1 VARRSRYKPLA
12 GKCCTVPINAL
23 RPVGCSVDPEY
34 EALMASKLIE
44 SNRNIFVEAALGQ
57 CCATS
62 FGRQASD
69 NHSASDA
76 EHARFARESA
86 ATAIESR
93 MYLLTDVCGTF
104 EALTQRIQMYRD
116 VADAKS
122 SSPKHYVDDNDL
134 IALAMYTQRSVYIV
148 FYGNFNVRVICGDAV
163 SAVPDVQQLS
173 AVCFPDKAIVIEFID
188 HNSFPRPE
196 RDQIPS

>member
-1 VARRSRYKPLA
+1 M
-12 GKCCTVPINAL
+12 L
-23 RPVGCSVDPEY
+23 RDV
-34 EALMASKLIE
+34 
-44 SNRNIFVEAALGQ
+44 FW
-57 CCATS
+57 
-62 FGRQASD
+62 RQASD

-122 SSPKHYVDDNDL
+122 SSPKHYVKTPNFKK
-134 IALAMYTQRSVYIV
+134 IYSKCQARQR
-148 FYGNFNVRVICGDAV
+148 A
-163 SAVPDVQQLS
+163 
-173 AVCFPDKAIVIEFID
+173 
-188 HNSFPRPE
+188 
-196 RDQIPS
+196 

>member
-1 VARRSRYKPLA
+1 M
-12 GKCCTVPINAL
+12 
-23 RPVGCSVDPEY
+23 RPVGCSVGPEY
-34 EALMASKLIE
+34 EAFMANKLIE
-44 SNRNIFVEAALGQ
+44 SNRNRFVEAALGQ

-122 SSPKHYVDDNDL
+122 SSPKHYVKTPNFKK
-134 IALAMYTQRSVYIV
+134 IYSKCQARQR
-148 FYGNFNVRVICGDAV
+148 A
-163 SAVPDVQQLS
+163 
-173 AVCFPDKAIVIEFID
+173 
-188 HNSFPRPE
+188 
-196 RDQIPS
+196 

>member
-1 VARRSRYKPLA
+1 
-12 GKCCTVPINAL
+12 
-23 RPVGCSVDPEY
+23 
-34 EALMASKLIE
+34 MASKLIE
-44 SNRNIFVEAALGQ
+44 SNRNIFVEAALSQ

-76 EHARFARESA
+76 EHARFARELA

-116 VADAKS
+116 VADAK
-122 SSPKHYVDDNDL
+122 L
-134 IALAMYTQRSVYIV
+134 
-148 FYGNFNVRVICGDAV
+148 
-163 SAVPDVQQLS
+163 
-173 AVCFPDKAIVIEFID
+173 
-188 HNSFPRPE
+188 
-196 RDQIPS
+196 

>member
-1 VARRSRYKPLA
+1 MLKPHW
-12 GKCCTVPINAL
+12 V
-23 RPVGCSVDPEY
+23 
-34 EALMASKLIE
+34 
-44 SNRNIFVEAALGQ
+44 Q

-62 FGRQASD
+62 FGRQTSD

-76 EHARFARESA
+76 EHARFARELA

-93 MYLLTDVCGTF
+93 MYLLMDVCGTF
-104 EALTQRIQMYRD
+104 EALAQRIQMYRD

-122 SSPKHYVDDNDL
+122 CSPKHYVDDNDL
-134 IALAMYTQRSVYIV
+134 ISLAMYTQRSVYIV
-148 FYGNFNVRVICGDAV
+148 LYSNCNVRVICSDAI

-188 HNSFPRPE
+188 HNPCPRPK
-196 RDQIPS
+196 RDQSPS

>member
-1 VARRSRYKPLA
+1 MARRPRNNPFA
-12 GKCCTVPINAL
+12 GKCCTVPKNAL

-62 FGRQASD
+62 IGSQASD
-69 NHSASDA
+69 SHYSSDA
-76 EHARFARESA
+76 EYAWFAHELA

-93 MYLLTDVCGTF
+93 MYLLTDACGTF

-116 VADAKS
+116 VADAK
-122 SSPKHYVDDNDL
+122 L
-134 IALAMYTQRSVYIV
+134 
-148 FYGNFNVRVICGDAV
+148 
-163 SAVPDVQQLS
+163 
-173 AVCFPDKAIVIEFID
+173 
-188 HNSFPRPE
+188 
-196 RDQIPS
+196 

>member
-1 VARRSRYKPLA
+1 
-12 GKCCTVPINAL
+12 
-23 RPVGCSVDPEY
+23 
-34 EALMASKLIE
+34 MASKLIE
-44 SNRNIFVEAALGQ
+44 SNRNRFVEAALGQ

-122 SSPKHYVDDNDL
+122 CSPNHYVDDNDL
-134 IALAMYTQRSVYIV
+134 IALAMYTQRSLYIV

>member
-1 VARRSRYKPLA
+1 MLKPHW
-12 GKCCTVPINAL
+12 V
-23 RPVGCSVDPEY
+23 
-34 EALMASKLIE
+34 
-44 SNRNIFVEAALGQ
+44 Q

-134 IALAMYTQRSVYIV
+134 VALAMYTQRSLYIV

-173 AVCFPDKAIVIEFID
+173 AGPDFFTRVCTTKFSSEKITYLRT
-188 HNSFPRPE
+188 PRVTA
-196 RDQIPS
+196 PSGPKRTLVPQFH